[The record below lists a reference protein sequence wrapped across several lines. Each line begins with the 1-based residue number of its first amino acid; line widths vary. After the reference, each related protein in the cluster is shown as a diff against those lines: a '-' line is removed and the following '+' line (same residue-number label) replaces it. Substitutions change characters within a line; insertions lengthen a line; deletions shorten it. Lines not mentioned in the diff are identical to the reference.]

1 LPTASPGS
9 SRSSRVYVGPEP
21 KAYTGPE
28 SVRPESVRQ
37 SGVIN
42 AKPKPKGKT
51 ISTQASE
58 EDFRLMQRDLENTE
72 KDKKSAQSKP
82 SRTGRPVS
90 AKDDLVSNRGLN
102 PKPKKLSASYQRPGT
117 AITTTSMRKQKKAE
131 VCPTS
136 CACLPHTK
144 KNSTPYRY
152 RYSIPGASSA
162 TGSPSPCIY
171 LCNRRIAKTVISA

>member
-102 PKPKKLSASYQRPGT
+102 SKPKKLPASYQRPGT
-117 AITTTSMRKQKKAE
+117 AITTMSMRKQKNAE

-136 CACLPHTK
+136 CVCPFG
-144 KNSTPYRY
+144 NSTP
-152 RYSIPGASSA
+152 SGSPGRHFGDKLPITMHISSA
-162 TGSPSPCIY
+162 IG
-171 LCNRRIAKTVISA
+171 A